1 MNSNKGKGDA
11 LESRNNGGLKLIDQ
25 IKLKLKYPKD
35 SFEKYSKGNSQTLM
49 RYSLVSGQV
58 VKLQKPILFETVNCL
73 HYRFGKIF

>member
-35 SFEKYSKGNSQTLM
+35 SFEKYSKGNS
-49 RYSLVSGQV
+49 
-58 VKLQKPILFETVNCL
+58 
-73 HYRFGKIF
+73 